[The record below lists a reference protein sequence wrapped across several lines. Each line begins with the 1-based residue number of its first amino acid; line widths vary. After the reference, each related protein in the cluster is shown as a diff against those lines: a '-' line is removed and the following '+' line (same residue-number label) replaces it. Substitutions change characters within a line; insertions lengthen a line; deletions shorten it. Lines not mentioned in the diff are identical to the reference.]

1 MMKVVLGG
9 SRKLGF
15 MPEEVVARIEDY
27 INLGAEFL
35 VGDAPGI
42 DTVFQNILNR
52 NGYRNVT
59 VLSSAEFIRNNV
71 GNWDTKYVESGLKSK
86 SHARHGAKDRFMTSE
101 AEAGIMIWDKES
113 AGTLANVID
122 LVSSGKQC
130 LLFIAGDNELVNLD
144 NSSALEVILSNF
156 EDVKK
161 EAEQRLNAF
170 NRRQNKKI
178 KVAIPETLFD

>member
-1 MMKVVLGG
+1 MIKVVLGG

-15 MPEEVVARIEDY
+15 MPEEVAARIEDY

-42 DTVFQNILNR
+42 DTVFQAILNS

-71 GNWDTKYVESGLKSK
+71 GNWDTKYIDSGLKSK
-86 SHARHGAKDRFMTSE
+86 SHARHAAKDRFMTSE

-122 LVSSGKQC
+122 LVNSGKPC
-130 LLFIAGDNELVNLD
+130 LLFIAGDNELINLETP
-144 NSSALEVILSNF
+144 STLEVVLSDYQ
-156 EDVKK
+156 DVKE
-161 EAEQRLNAF
+161 EAEQRLNAYE
-170 NRRQNKKI
+170 RRQNKKVQI
-178 KVAIPETLFD
+178 NLTNSLFD